1 MPFNWEFIP
10 GRKGLNIGT
19 ISGGKWFSLSSTL
32 SNSLPLTLRTRHK
45 VELMEFFD
53 WFLLK
58 PYKTIQG
65 LPIHVLH
72 LVWILYKM
80 VKIALNMTILLV
92 HIGQW
97 GSNWSN
103 HKKTKSTC
111 FFACLGNLWSNFR
124 KNRLVENWSRK
135 SAILYHNF
143 VKM

>member
-32 SNSLPLTLRTRHK
+32 SNSVPLTLRTRHK

-58 PYKTIQG
+58 PYKTIHG

-72 LVWILYKM
+72 LVWVYIKWLNLLLIWLFYWPISVNGAPIDPIIKRQNQHVFLSALVIQFKKIGWLKIEREKVPFYIIIL
-80 VKIALNMTILLV
+80 
-92 HIGQW
+92 
-97 GSNWSN
+97 
-103 HKKTKSTC
+103 
-111 FFACLGNLWSNFR
+111 
-124 KNRLVENWSRK
+124 
-135 SAILYHNF
+135 
-143 VKM
+143 